1 MEILG
6 FVGIGL
12 GALLA
17 FIGWVWLVVLGFKVG
32 GPLWG
37 ILNFL
42 FSPLAA
48 IVFCVM
54 KKTGWVPLAL
64 MLVGIFFYAVGAI
77 PVVISMMDSAGSAPQ
92 F

>member
-6 FVGIGL
+6 FAGIGL
-12 GALLA
+12 GFLL
-17 FIGWVWLVVLGFKVG
+17 FLIGWIWLVVLGFKEG

-37 ILNFL
+37 ILNLL

-48 IVFCVM
+48 IIFCFM

-64 MLVGIFFYAVGAI
+64 MLIGIFFYAIGAI
-77 PVVISMMDSAGSAPQ
+77 PIVMKLMEGGMEPAA

>member
-6 FVGIGL
+6 LAGMGFGGL
-12 GALLA
+12 LVL
-17 FIGWVWLVVLGFKVG
+17 IGWIWLVVLGFKEG

-37 ILNFL
+37 ILNIL

-48 IVFCVM
+48 IIFCFV
-54 KKTGWVPLAL
+54 KKTGWIPLAM
-64 MLVGIFFYAVGAI
+64 MLIGIFFYGVGMVPI
-77 PVVISMMDSAGSAPQ
+77 VMKMMEGGMDPAA